1 MKLKS
6 IVTSQYKKKFDY
18 HKGKRLSF
26 EDKKKKKTLTMKTKT
41 KRNRNK

>member
-26 EDKKKKKTLTMKTKT
+26 EDTKRKKTLTMKTKNQ
-41 KRNRNK
+41 RDRNK

>member
-26 EDKKKKKTLTMKTKT
+26 EDKTKNINHENKKPKKQK
-41 KRNRNK
+41 